1 MSGFNSYSDDPE
13 PLQGI
18 GKRAWIV
25 AGNKGGVGKSLVAKL
40 LVEWLAK
47 ECRLVTVIDG
57 DIRTA
62 DVYQAF
68 IDEYQ
73 CIQFDLADWDGW
85 LALTDEMYAL
95 EGDVVIN
102 LPDGISAKAVDWFS
116 RFYPMV
122 TDFQFDIT
130 ALFVINTLPDGLEF
144 YPELKRC
151 FPNVHPVKNLYFGD
165 MDDFQHF
172 DAMTDGAEGDIILP
186 AMNRE
191 LMGVVRNT
199 NLSFS
204 KYLQGGDDPRIFLT
218 ARVTLGEWVGEAF
231 AALDDLK
238 LLDSDISGRI
248 GG

>member
-1 MSGFNSYSDDPE
+1 MSEYNSYGDDAE
-13 PLQGI
+13 PLSGI
-18 GKRAWIV
+18 GKQAWII

-68 IDEYQ
+68 KDDYE
-73 CIQFDLADWDGW
+73 CKQFDLADWDGW
-85 LALTDEMYAL
+85 LALTDEMHVL

-116 RFYPMV
+116 RFNPMV
-122 TDFQFDIT
+122 TDFQFNIT

-151 FPNVHPVKNLYFGD
+151 FPNVHPVKNLYFGS
-165 MDDFQHF
+165 MADFQHF
-172 DAMTDGAEGDIILP
+172 DEQDDGAGDIILP

-204 KYLQGGDDPRIFLT
+204 NYLHGGDDPRIFLL
-218 ARVTLGEWVGEAF
+218 ARLALGEWVGESF
-231 AALDDLK
+231 LALDDLK
-238 LLDSDISGRI
+238 LFNEENQ
-248 GG
+248 